1 LPLDALIQKVIG
13 YDPQADVDLIK
24 RCFEFA
30 QSAHTQQY
38 RLSGDFYIEH
48 PLRVANILADL
59 SLDVPAIA
67 AALLHDVVEDT
78 LVRPLQIR
86 ATFGEE
92 IYQLVEGATK
102 LSKISFKSR
111 EEQQAENLQK
121 MFLAMAKDIRVV
133 MIKFADRLDNMRT
146 LDFLPSNRQK
156 EMAQETLEIFAPL
169 AHRLGISQVKWELED
184 LAFRYKEPEKYYE
197 LARMV
202 AEKRKEREKEVKEM
216 IAILERKF
224 QSAAMKAEISG
235 RPKHLYSIYQKM
247 QKLNKDFSEIYDLT
261 ALRVIVNSPQNCY
274 KALGLIHTFWKPVP
288 GTFDDYIAMPKSNMY
303 QSLHTTVIGPGG
315 EPVEI
320 QIRGFD
326 MHKVAEYGIA
336 AHWHYKEG
344 SRADQGFDQKVSFLR
359 QVLDWQKEFPD
370 AREFMDTLKADLFE
384 EEVFTFT
391 PQGDLI
397 ELPTG
402 STPLDFAYRI
412 HTDVGHRCQGAKIN
426 NRIVPLNYKLVNG
439 DIVEILTAKGEA
451 RPTWD
456 WLNFVKT
463 SQAKYKIRHWLKEQ
477 KREESIQ
484 EGRELL
490 EREAGRRGLEKGLL
504 GDPWIAKIAEKL
516 GFKTNDDLLAALG
529 YGDVNSQNVINQLKE
544 MIEEEKVSPEI
555 PPVEEIVLKRRLIR
569 AGWGITVEGLSG
581 ASVRFSK
588 CCSPCPGDNIVGY
601 ITKGREV
608 AIHRVD
614 CPNALYLGEEEEQK
628 VLVEW
633 DKSKNIFSPAEVV
646 VKSRDRVGLLSEVT
660 AAVSE
665 NKINLSS
672 VKMKTY
678 DGRATINL
686 VLEVNSTSL
695 LYEIIEK
702 IKKVKG
708 VIKVRRVMTRPT
720 AEGRAST

>member
-1 LPLDALIQKVIG
+1 
-13 YDPQADVDLIK
+13 
-24 RCFEFA
+24 
-30 QSAHTQQY
+30 
-38 RLSGDFYIEH
+38 
-48 PLRVANILADL
+48 
-59 SLDVPAIA
+59 
-67 AALLHDVVEDT
+67 
-78 LVRPLQIR
+78 
-86 ATFGEE
+86 
-92 IYQLVEGATK
+92 
-102 LSKISFKSR
+102 
-111 EEQQAENLQK
+111 
-121 MFLAMAKDIRVV
+121 
-133 MIKFADRLDNMRT
+133 
-146 LDFLPSNRQK
+146 
-156 EMAQETLEIFAPL
+156 
-169 AHRLGISQVKWELED
+169 
-184 LAFRYKEPEKYYE
+184 
-197 LARMV
+197 
-202 AEKRKEREKEVKEM
+202 
-216 IAILERKF
+216 
-224 QSAAMKAEISG
+224 
-235 RPKHLYSIYQKM
+235 
-247 QKLNKDFSEIYDLT
+247 
-261 ALRVIVNSPQNCY
+261 
-274 KALGLIHTFWKPVP
+274 
-288 GTFDDYIAMPKSNMY
+288 
-303 QSLHTTVIGPGG
+303 
-315 EPVEI
+315 
-320 QIRGFD
+320 
-326 MHKVAEYGIA
+326 
-336 AHWHYKEG
+336 
-344 SRADQGFDQKVSFLR
+344 
-359 QVLDWQKEFPD
+359 
-370 AREFMDTLKADLFE
+370 
-384 EEVFTFT
+384 
-391 PQGDLI
+391 
-397 ELPTG
+397 
-402 STPLDFAYRI
+402 
-412 HTDVGHRCQGAKIN
+412 
-426 NRIVPLNYKLVNG
+426 
-439 DIVEILTAKGEA
+439 VEILTAKGEA